1 MDSLEFKEKKLKTPS
16 PGTIKAQTSSKIT
29 KNQFEFNVN
38 KKNRV
43 VATSPTNKDK
53 SILDE
58 FSLIHTL
65 LMVSAYLQLAQIPSD
80 NIRLKNYELL
90 VKKNKKVPRF

>member
-1 MDSLEFKEKKLKTPS
+1 MGSLEFKEKKLKTPS
-16 PGTIKAQTSSKIT
+16 PGTIKAHTSSRIT
-29 KNQFEFNVN
+29 ENQFEFNIN

-43 VATSPTNKDK
+43 VATSPTNRGK

-58 FSLIHTL
+58 FILIHTL
-65 LMVSAYLQLAQIPSD
+65 LKVSTYLQLAQIPSD

>member
-1 MDSLEFKEKKLKTPS
+1 M
-16 PGTIKAQTSSKIT
+16 
-29 KNQFEFNVN
+29 
-38 KKNRV
+38 
-43 VATSPTNKDK
+43 VATSPTNKGK
-53 SILDE
+53 SISDE

>member
-38 KKNRV
+38 KKK
-43 VATSPTNKDK
+43 SSGSYITN
-53 SILDE
+53 
-58 FSLIHTL
+58 
-65 LMVSAYLQLAQIPSD
+65 
-80 NIRLKNYELL
+80 
-90 VKKNKKVPRF
+90 